1 VPSPVSSASPPV
13 VPTAS
18 TPTLLFD
25 ENLSPDG
32 FLPRGDPADLG
43 LDRSRLD
50 ELVRESEETLSDSL
64 LIIKDGRVVVERYF
78 GNPRSPIETMSVTK
92 SIVSLA
98 IGMLVADGKI
108 ASIDA
113 PVSTWYPE
121 WKKGPKARVTL
132 RHLLTH
138 TSGIENKKGIAALN
152 ASKDRLKFSRALKI
166 GDSPGAAYRYS
177 NEGSMLLS
185 GIVKQAAGRSID
197 AYLSERLFAPLGIRG
212 WSWARDTGH
221 NAQTYYGL
229 ALHARDLARI
239 GMLMLADGKWE
250 GREVLPASWVQQ
262 ATTPGSANPNYGLL
276 WNVRYDGTVR
286 VTSPQRLESL
296 RALGFVNAESLRPM
310 VDRSFSS
317 DEAWWMEAGSLLA
330 PDERSSLAS
339 LKSSGTDPYESKPGR
354 KIGYSAD
361 GSLGQRLGVWPEAKV
376 VAVRQHKR
384 LGTVEDENQKCG
396 FPSFHDKMARLVVH

>member
-1 VPSPVSSASPPV
+1 M
-13 VPTAS
+13 
-18 TPTLLFD
+18 
-25 ENLSPDG
+25 
-32 FLPRGDPADLG
+32 
-43 LDRSRLD
+43 
-50 ELVRESEETLSDSL
+50 
-64 LIIKDGRVVVERYF
+64 VERYF
-78 GNPRSPIETMSVTK
+78 GNPRAPIETMSVTK

-98 IGMLVADGKI
+98 IGMLIADGKI

-166 GDSPGAAYRYS
+166 GDSPGTVYRYS

-212 WSWARDTGH
+212 WSWARDAGH
-221 NAQTYYGL
+221 NVQTYYGL

-239 GMLMLADGKWE
+239 GLLMMADGKWE
-250 GREVLPASWVQQ
+250 GREVVPASWVQQ
-262 ATTPGSANPNYGLL
+262 ATTSGTANPNYGLL

-286 VTSPQRLESL
+286 VTSSRHLDLL
-296 RALGFVNAESLRPM
+296 RSAGMSGAEALRPLI
-310 VDRSFSS
+310 DRSFPS
-317 DEAWWMEAGSLLA
+317 DEAWWMEAGSLLG
-330 PDERSSLAS
+330 PDQRSALAS
-339 LKSSGTDPYESKPGR
+339 LEASGTQPFESKPGR
-354 KIGYSAD
+354 RIGYSAD
-361 GSLGQRLGVWPEAKV
+361 GTLGQRLGIWPDAKI

-384 LGTVEDENQKCG
+384 LGTVEDENQKCT
-396 FPSFHDKMARLVVH
+396 FASFHDKMARLVVH